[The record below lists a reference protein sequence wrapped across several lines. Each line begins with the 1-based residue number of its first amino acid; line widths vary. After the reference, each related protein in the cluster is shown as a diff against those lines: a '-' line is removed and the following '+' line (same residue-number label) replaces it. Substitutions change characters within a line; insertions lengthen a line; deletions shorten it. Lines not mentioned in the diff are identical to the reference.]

1 MMRCEWRNMGRCVQA
16 VDGGKS
22 VDCGAC
28 PYRSMVEA
36 ACECSMFV
44 AHDDSMSKC
53 SAFQKRAAWADVA
66 MKADMILATDGV
78 EMVRND
84 PDEVE
89 CLVMSGQ
96 LEGATLPNG
105 DFVPIT
111 DGGPYDVI
119 LSKKSWEKKNVG
131 GWVQAWFCECLW
143 GNYHGGAPGPG
154 WQGRFCSHA
163 YAALIYANQRARSD
177 FMGDRRASKM
187 TCRICGSSE
196 GVSPKT
202 GMCRECETRKTFND
216 YVAAV
221 YCGDRRATRWLVA
234 NADDRVLDRISAQM
248 TVSAIDSHSCVAK
261 WNGYSAVYSRSARRV
276 MAEQSSWD
284 YSIDEGR
291 FEYYNDWPDTGYKG
305 FEGEMPSADILRDGR
320 LVMTLGFEDDVSSES
335 EFDDCVSQIKE
346 DAEFFVGILRQL
358 DGDADYAD
366 YYEDLSVADT
376 IDGYNGLLDEVGCGA
391 RIVDW
396 KVAPP
401 YFNDGRTSSAKSAGS
416 NGWQRCDDWLYGY
429 QPYESISSDKFD
441 NVWGTVCHDPSDG
454 TWEATK
460 WNGEDAVDF
469 ANFGDERSA
478 KEWVE
483 SLIMSGRWVAAQRKV
498 ATRNIS
504 AQEDYELE
512 HEWEG
517 KPLMNASRLRYTT
530 DVEEGWV

>member
-1 MMRCEWRNMGRCVQA
+1 MQA
-16 VDGGKS
+16 VDGGEA

-66 MKADMILATDGV
+66 MKADMILSTGGV

-96 LEGATLPNG
+96 LAGATLPNG

-187 TCRICGSSE
+187 ACRICGSSE
-196 GVSPKT
+196 GVNPKT

-248 TVSAIDSHSCVAK
+248 TVSAIDGHTCVAK
-261 WNGYSAVYSRSARRV
+261 WNGYSAVYSKKAQRLAVS
-276 MAEQSSWD
+276 QSGWD
-284 YSIDEGR
+284 YKVDEGR
-291 FEYYNDWPDTGYKG
+291 CRFSGGGSPGGYYDDYFGNWLPNDPYE
-305 FEGEMPSADILRDGR
+305 FSGEMPSVDVFRDGVF
-320 LVMTLGFEDDVSSES
+320 VMTLGFEEDASNED
-335 EFDDCVSQIKE
+335 EFDACVIQANE
-346 DAEFFVGILRQL
+346 DAETFVNLLRQL
-358 DGDADYAD
+358 DGEAGYSD
-366 YYEDLSVADT
+366 YYEDISVADT
-376 IDGYNGLLDEVGCGA
+376 IDGHNDFLADVGCGL
-391 RIVDW
+391 RIVDC
-396 KVAPP
+396 KVEPP
-401 YFNDGRTSSAKSAGS
+401 YFNGRNARTLRASAG
-416 NGWQRCDDWLYGY
+416 
-429 QPYESISSDKFD
+429 
-441 NVWGTVCHDPSDG
+441 
-454 TWEATK
+454 
-460 WNGEDAVDF
+460 
-469 ANFGDERSA
+469 
-478 KEWVE
+478 
-483 SLIMSGRWVAAQRKV
+483 RKR

>member
-16 VDGGKS
+16 VDGGEA

-78 EMVRND
+78 EMVRDD

-96 LEGATLPNG
+96 LAGATLPNG

-119 LSKKSWEKKNVG
+119 LSKKSWEKKRNVG

-143 GNYHGGAPGPG
+143 GNYHGGSPGPG

-202 GMCRECETRKTFND
+202 GMCRECEMHKTFND

-248 TVSAIDSHSCVAK
+248 TVSAIDGHTCVAK

-276 MAEQSSWD
+276 MAEQSSWG
-284 YSIDEGR
+284 YSVDEGR

-320 LVMTLGFEDDVSSES
+320 VVMTLGFEYDVSSES
-335 EFDDCVSQIKE
+335 EFDACVSQIKE
-346 DAEFFVGILRQL
+346 DAEFLVGILRQL
-358 DGDADYAD
+358 DGDADYAN

-376 IDGYNGLLDEVGCGA
+376 IDGYNELLAEVGCGA

-401 YFNDGRTSSAKSAGS
+401 YFNGRGARTLRASAGHK
-416 NGWQRCDDWLYGY
+416 R
-429 QPYESISSDKFD
+429 
-441 NVWGTVCHDPSDG
+441 
-454 TWEATK
+454 
-460 WNGEDAVDF
+460 
-469 ANFGDERSA
+469 
-478 KEWVE
+478 
-483 SLIMSGRWVAAQRKV
+483 